1 MPIVAHITTF
11 LVTGTIAYAVFAL
24 LFWLNC
30 LLGGHNAIEMVYGN
44 AAAFVLSVAAAFE
57 FAWLRP
63 IGSD

>member
-1 MPIVAHITTF
+1 MIARIATF
-11 LVTGTIAYAVFAL
+11 LVAGVAAYPLLATIFWAY
-24 LFWLNC
+24 C
-30 LLGGHNAIEMVYGN
+30 LLGGHNAMELVYGT